1 MRPLPWVRL
10 IRRKRTSAV
19 RRGHRKDLGGLG
31 AIRRGRSDAHA
42 ARSHLDNLEATLD
55 NKFEHARPPSLL
67 RALCPKFGP
76 AGRPASQPAST
87 SAVYEGTS
95 LPRHAVPDAAAPTKS
110 AKPTKSADKT
120 KTEEGGQQL
129 ELEERGMSKMEKK
142 KAAQI
147 KRLAYGPIPHHRALS
162 VCRILMK

>member
-1 MRPLPWVRL
+1 MRPLPRVRL
-10 IRRKRTSAV
+10 IRRMQTSAV

-55 NKFEHARPPSLL
+55 NKFEHARSFV
-67 RALCPKFGP
+67 RCALSFGP
-76 AGRPASQPAST
+76 ASPQANRQHA
-87 SAVYEGTS
+87 SAVDEGTS
-95 LPRHAVPDAAAPTKS
+95 LPRRAVPDAAAPTKS

-142 KAAQI
+142 KAQI